1 MDNKIEPQIN
11 GLDTNKP
18 QADKTQADKLQ
29 ARLPGQVSG
38 QVLGQ
43 MPTQISTQMPGQ
55 MPGQMLGQR
64 AEKELIP
71 IVSPSHEEQGL
82 GKTFLVGLLVG
93 ATLLFCGGLFL
104 FWALPHFG
112 SSFISPSVSRFILLL
127 VSILACLALLF
138 CGAVATGLVL
148 GIKLPFMHRLRGIM
162 NWLLFPMMRFLGILL
177 RIPKSRVRLAFI
189 RINNELSRSSGV
201 SCKPEELLILLPH
214 CIQKS
219 SCKHRLTHNIQ
230 NCVRCGACT
239 VGALLNLGDKYGVDV
254 TIVPGGTVARQII
267 KQKRPKCVIAVACH
281 RDLTSGVRDV
291 AALPVYGVVNQR
303 PFGPCVNTSVDADKV
318 EEAIKMFLQK

>member
-1 MDNKIEPQIN
+1 MDNKAQSQ
-11 GLDTNKP
+11 THKP
-18 QADKTQADKLQ
+18 QAQRPQAHK
-29 ARLPGQVSG
+29 ASHK
-38 QVLGQ
+38 
-43 MPTQISTQMPGQ
+43 PTDSVD
-55 MPGQMLGQR
+55 
-64 AEKELIP
+64 KELVP
-71 IVSPSHEEQGL
+71 LTSSNQEEKAL
-82 GKTFLVGLLVG
+82 GKPFLLGLLVG
-93 ATLLFCGGLFL
+93 STLLFCAGLFL
-104 FWALPHFG
+104 LWALPHFG
-112 SSFISPSVSRFILLL
+112 SSFISPNVSTFILLI
-127 VSILACLALLF
+127 VSTLACLALLF
-138 CGAVATGLVL
+138 CAAVGIGLIL

-162 NWLLFPMMRFLGILL
+162 NCLLFPMMRFLGILL

-189 RINNELSRSSGV
+189 RINNELSRVSGV

-219 SCKHRLTHNIQ
+219 TCKHRLTHNIQ

-239 VGALLNLGDKYGVDV
+239 VGALLDLGDKYGVDV

-303 PFGPCVNTSVDADKV
+303 PFGPCINTSVDADKV